1 MIIDSLKNTERY
13 EYLNPLFKKAFDYV
27 KTLDIASFVAGKIE
41 LDGKNLFVNANATVL
56 KKKEDAPLETH
67 IEYIDIQIPLDVAE
81 SYGWKDIEKCT
92 SISSPYDSEKDLAFY
107 SDKPTTYFTLQP
119 GEFVIFFPEDA
130 HAPCVGEGEIKKL
143 IIKVKI

>member
-1 MIIDSLKNTERY
+1 MIIDSLKNAERY